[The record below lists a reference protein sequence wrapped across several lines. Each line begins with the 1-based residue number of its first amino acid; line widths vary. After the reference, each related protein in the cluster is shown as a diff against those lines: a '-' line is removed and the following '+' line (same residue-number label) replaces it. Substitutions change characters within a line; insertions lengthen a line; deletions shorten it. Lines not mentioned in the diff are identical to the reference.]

1 MATIGKLTKQKD
13 GSHAGYVATLTIQR
27 KITMRPIETADLR
40 ERGPVARIFAGAGE
54 IGAAFEQ
61 TSQQDGVV
69 YLSLKLDDPT
79 FAAPVYCAAFANK
92 EKPEDY
98 DLVWSRPKQS

>member
-1 MATIGKLTKQKD
+1 MATIGKLIKQAD
-13 GSHAGYVATLTIQR
+13 GSHKGYISTLTISA
-27 KITMRPIETADLR
+27 KITMRPIATEDLR

-54 IGAAFEQ
+54 VGAAFEQ
-61 TSQQDGVV
+61 NTQDGVV

-79 FAAPVYCAAFANK
+79 FAAPVYCAAFNNK
-92 EKPEDY
+92 EKPEDL